1 MPIAATGQPTTQD
14 PRVYPQLPSTPE
26 PVSKGAD
33 LFDEAGAADSAERTE
48 YGGAE
53 GGRGVGGYSY
63 SSIRS
68 LQPASTNS
76 SPPQSPAAS
85 SSFLFHSLHGHQ
97 MAMEPPRT
105 RSRSRSGYYQ
115 QYNGGNGITGSGV
128 IGTNQQSHVAGGCAL
143 LGAHSIH
150 TENQQRAPGSNA
162 SPGFQRLPSFPGA
175 HRIPAEGA
183 PGGSYHCHPEHVYGD
198 ESDKSEES
206 PSPKR
211 QRLSSQAVLEQLTS
225 STPPPSTPSPP
236 IRPWESGPPSR
247 RVSHPHAQYNQER
260 SLTPARHR
268 RSPPARRPRGRM
280 SRPSRHLPPHQSSPQ
295 GPTPRLS
302 PSDLQD
308 ENLHHN
314 PHPSLYPTHTPSTYS
329 QPPTPGTGS
338 EDLRA
343 FHPPTMSPRLLHPA
357 AHHHHHHHSHH
368 QQQHHATSQQE
379 AMVLDLHEQLQQGSV
394 PVSYTVTPVAPH
406 GIAAPLCNGHLPPNC
421 STQQQVPACSV
432 VFSTGQ
438 HYHPMLQ
445 ACSMQHLPVP
455 YAFPSLLS
463 SDPQFLL
470 PPPPHLSHHPPHIHT
485 HGQFLP
491 FQTQQPRSP
500 LQRIENEVELLGEQL
515 SVGGGFG
522 YGHHHHHHHHHQP
535 PTALPPSTPLHFLS
549 HHDPL
554 SQELFTMPYPH
565 FLPRRFTSR
574 RYRSQQTVPPS
585 SYHPSFLPYFLSMLP
600 VPPNVAPT
608 ISLELDVDDGEVE
621 NYEALLNLAERLGEA
636 KPRGLTKADIE
647 QLPSYRFNP
656 NNHQSEQTLCVVCMC
671 DFESRQLL
679 RVLPCN
685 HEFHAKCVDKWL
697 KANRTC
703 PICRADASEVQRDS
717 E

>member
-1 MPIAATGQPTTQD
+1 MPIAAAGQPTTQE
-14 PRVYPQLPSTPE
+14 PRVCPRLPSTPE

-33 LFDEAGAADSAERTE
+33 LFDEAGAAESAERTE
-48 YGGAE
+48 YRGAE
-53 GGRGVGGYSY
+53 GGTGLRGYSY
-63 SSIRS
+63 SQSGARGFVQLGPS
-68 LQPASTNS
+68 NG

-85 SSFLFHSLHGHQ
+85 SSFLFHPVHSHQ

-115 QYNGGNGITGSGV
+115 QYGSGNGNGITGSAV
-128 IGTNQQSHVAGGCAL
+128 MGTNHHHHHHHHHQQQHN
-143 LGAHSIH
+143 HP
-150 TENQQRAPGSNA
+150 ENQQRSPGSNA
-162 SPGFQRLPSFPGA
+162 SPGIQRLSSVPRA
-175 HRIPAEGA
+175 HRIPPAGA
-183 PGGSYHCHPEHVYGD
+183 SSGAYHCHPDHAYGE

-211 QRLSSQAVLEQLTS
+211 QRLSSQSVLEQLTS
-225 STPPPSTPSPP
+225 SAPPSSTPSPP

-247 RVSHPHAQYNQER
+247 RQPHPHTHYHQER
-260 SLTPARHR
+260 CLTPARQR
-268 RSPPARRPRGRM
+268 RSPPARRQRGRL
-280 SRPSRHLPPHQSSPQ
+280 SRPTRHLPLHQHASTQ
-295 GPTPRLS
+295 GPALRLS
-302 PSDLQD
+302 PSELQD
-308 ENLHHN
+308 ENYQHIPHHST
-314 PHPSLYPTHTPSTYS
+314 HQTYPTHTPSAYT
-329 QPPTPGTGS
+329 QPPTAGGSGAGS
-338 EDLRA
+338 EEPRA
-343 FHPPTMSPRLLHPA
+343 FHPPTLSPRLLHP
-357 AHHHHHHHSHH
+357 
-368 QQQHHATSQQE
+368 QG
-379 AMVLDLHEQLQQGSV
+379 AMIMDLHEQLQQGSV
-394 PVSYTVTPVAPH
+394 PVSYTVTPVPPH
-406 GIAAPLCNGHLPPNC
+406 GLAAPLCSGQHLPPTC
-421 STQQQVPACSV
+421 SSQQQVPTCSV
-432 VFSTGQ
+432 VFSAGQ

-455 YAFPSLLS
+455 FTFPSLLS
-463 SDPQFLL
+463 SDPQFLI
-470 PPPPHLSHHPPHIHT
+470 PPPHHLPHHPPHLPT
-485 HGQFLP
+485 PGQFLP

-500 LQRIENEVELLGEQL
+500 LQRIENEVELLREQL
-515 SVGGGFG
+515 SVGGDFS
-522 YGHHHHHHHHHQP
+522 YAHHHHHHHHHQP
-535 PTALPPSTPLHFLS
+535 PSTLPPSTPLQFLS

-554 SQELFTMPYPH
+554 SQELFTVPYPH
-565 FLPRRFTSR
+565 FMPRRFTSR
-574 RYRSQQTVPPS
+574 RYRSQQAVPPAP
-585 SYHPSFLPYFLSMLP
+585 YHPSFLPYFLSMLP